1 MDLVVA
7 TIVPDIVTA
16 TSVKTL
22 LEEAGIPVMLRGS
35 GSSNWLIPGTPGG
48 VGPLDVMVPRDR
60 LAEAEELMA
69 ALQVGDE
76 VGEGAVG
83 GDAEGGGGAS

>member
-7 TIVPDIVTA
+7 TIAPDIVAA
-16 TSVKTL
+16 TSLKTL

-48 VGPLDVMVPRDR
+48 MGPLDVLVPEDR
-60 LAEAEELMA
+60 LGEAEELIA
-69 ALQVGDE
+69 ALQVD
-76 VGEGAVG
+76 
-83 GDAEGGGGAS
+83 GGGGAS